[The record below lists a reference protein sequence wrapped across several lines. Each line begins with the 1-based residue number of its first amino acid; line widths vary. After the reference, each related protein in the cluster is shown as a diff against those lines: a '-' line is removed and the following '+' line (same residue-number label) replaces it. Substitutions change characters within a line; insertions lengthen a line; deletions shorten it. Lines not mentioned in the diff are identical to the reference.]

1 MDWTTV
7 IAIIGALSGLSGL
20 VGVVLF
26 YKPTKRK
33 IVAEAVHLEAAAKH
47 EAADVVEHTLDGAFK
62 LIERLQ
68 SSQTATE
75 QKMKDLQ
82 CENDNFKKRLEKA
95 LRRIENLMQGIRIL
109 FNQLKANRIEPAWE
123 PDEWNDEP

>member
-20 VGVVLF
+20 VGVFLF

-33 IVAEAVHLEAAAKH
+33 IVAEAVHLEQQAKH
-47 EAADVVEHTLDGAFK
+47 EAADVVEHTLEGAFQ
-62 LIERLQ
+62 LIERVQ
-68 SSQTATE
+68 ETQRSTE
-75 QKMKDLQ
+75 LKVAELKN
-82 CENDNFKKRLEKA
+82 ENENFKKRLEKA
-95 LRRIENLMQGIRIL
+95 LRRIENLMHGIRVL
-109 FNQLKANRIEPAWE
+109 LNQLKANRIEPAWE